1 MAAVLKKGTAI
12 VFPVT
17 PGENGFSSEPVAAFT
32 KAVLVDGVVTWENTT
47 PVLWED
53 AVENGILFP
62 TGASDS
68 VDLSEKPVKYCLFAI
83 GFLNSQGV
91 LIGQT
96 YNSVIV
102 ESAFDLLRPL
112 ENSFGTWA
120 ELATTA
126 AHMVALKDF
135 GYASEEDQKAALINA
150 FHNIADVHV
159 DFCPPHRRARWRPQ
173 SRMWDDTGVFESDIE
188 RIYSTRQLTAETW
201 AKLRPDHKEKL
212 IRAQLVEANFLLA
225 GLTPE
230 KQRLSGLLSHSAGE
244 STHFYRTTKPL
255 ELPVSRATALALK
268 GIISYVVR
276 ISG

>member
-12 VFPVT
+12 TFSVT
-17 PGENGFSSEPVAAFT
+17 PGENGFLSEPVHSFT
-32 KAVLVDGVVTWENTT
+32 KAVLVDGVVTWEDTT
-47 PVLWED
+47 PVLWAD
-53 AVENGILFP
+53 ALANGIVFP
-62 TGASDS
+62 TGASSS
-68 VDLSEKPVKYCLFAI
+68 VDTDTKAVQYALFAI
-83 GFLNSQGV
+83 GFLNSQGDSV
-91 LIGQT
+91 GQVH
-96 YNSVIV
+96 NSVVV
-102 ESAFDLLRPL
+102 ESGDLLRVL
-112 ENSFGTWA
+112 ENSFGTWP
-120 ELATTA
+120 ELAVTA
-126 AHMVALKDF
+126 AHMVSLKDF
-135 GYASEEDQKAALINA
+135 GYAPESEQKAALINA

-159 DFCPPHRRARWRPQ
+159 DFCPPHRRARWHSQ

-188 RIYSTRQLTAETW
+188 KIYSTRQLTMETW

-212 IRAQLVEANFLLA
+212 IRAQLVEANHLLS
-225 GLTPE
+225 GQTPE